1 VTRGHEE
8 RRHAGRADIR
18 AEHTCHPRVSSVS
31 SVSSVSCEAKA
42 CASMLGPAACTSL
55 ATPLGF
61 GGSGLEVLVQ
71 ISFHVMLPDALHQ
84 LACVLRFW
92 VYDLGF
98 RLWFRVRFS

>member
-1 VTRGHEE
+1 MQCPPCSLPFVCVCVQGKKGLGLQRE
-8 RRHAGRADIR
+8 RVKGSGFRFYRLR
-18 AEHTCHPRVSSVS
+18 
-31 SVSSVSCEAKA
+31 
-42 CASMLGPAACTSL
+42 
-55 ATPLGF
+55 F